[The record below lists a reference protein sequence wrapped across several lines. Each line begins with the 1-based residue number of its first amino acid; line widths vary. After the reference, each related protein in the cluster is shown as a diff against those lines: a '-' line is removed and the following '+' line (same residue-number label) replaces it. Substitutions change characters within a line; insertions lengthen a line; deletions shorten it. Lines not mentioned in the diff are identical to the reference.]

1 MPAGINFNMKKDIK
15 KLTDEEIVEKI
26 INEDRQLF
34 AEIIDRYEKKIL
46 RYIFHLTGE
55 KQESQDIGQNVFIKA
70 YINLKSFNKSFKFS
84 SWLFRIAHNES
95 LNFLKKKKY
104 NLSLDEK
111 ILKIEDEKKVD
122 EEVFKKQ
129 LKSQVKK
136 CLEKLP
142 ILYKEVID
150 LFYFEN
156 LSYEEI
162 SDVLKIPPG
171 TVAIRLSRAK
181 VFLKKICQKQKI

>member
-1 MPAGINFNMKKDIK
+1 MRYVFY
-15 KLTDEEIVEKI
+15 LTS
-26 INEDRQLF
+26 
-34 AEIIDRYEKKIL
+34 
-46 RYIFHLTGE
+46 E
-55 KQESQDIGQNVFIKA
+55 KQESQDIAQNIFIKA
-70 YINLKSFNKSFKFS
+70 FVNLKSFNKNFKFS
-84 SWLFRIAHNES
+84 SWLFRIAHNEAV
-95 LNFLKKKKY
+95 NFLKKKKF

-122 EEVFKKQ
+122 EEVFKKD
-129 LKSQVKK
+129 LEKTVKK
-136 CLEKLP
+136 CLGELP
-142 ILYKEVID
+142 VLYKEVVD

-181 VFLKKICQKQKI
+181 SFLKKICQNQKI